1 MHSLIR
7 RAVLAALIAAA
18 PAAFAQNASAP
29 SNAAPAAPEAPAA
42 PAAVPD
48 EDVSYSLGLLNGE
61 RMRHDGITTEIS
73 IDTMARGLR
82 DGLAGKST
90 TPEQQKSLAAF
101 YRGLGD
107 ALLERN
113 HAAARDFLARN
124 GKTKGVVTTASGLQ
138 YTVERAG
145 DKKAAAPKA
154 TDRVIIKYQGA
165 LSDGTVFDSSYERGQ
180 PASFQVAGVIKGLQE
195 GLALMRPG
203 AKWRLFIPPEL
214 AYGDQPAGSIPPASL
229 LVFEVE
235 LDSVVAAP
243 AAPAGPGGPPH

>member
-1 MHSLIR
+1 M
-7 RAVLAALIAAA
+7 VAA
-18 PAAFAQNASAP
+18 PVAFAENATAP
-29 SNAAPAAPEAPAA
+29 ATPAPAAP
-42 PAAVPD
+42 AVPD

-61 RMRHDGITTEIS
+61 RMRHDGITKEIS

-82 DGLAGKST
+82 DGLAGKAT

-107 ALLERN
+107 ALLTRN
-113 HAAARDFLARN
+113 HTAAREFLARN
-124 GKTKGVVTTASGLQ
+124 GKAKGVVTTASGLQ
-138 YTVERAG
+138 YTVVRAG
-145 DKKAAAPKA
+145 DTKAAAAKP

-165 LSDGTVFDSSYERGQ
+165 LADGTVFDSSYERGQ

-229 LVFEVE
+229 LVFDVE
-235 LDSVVAAP
+235 LDSVVAVPAP
-243 AAPAGPGGPPH
+243 PPGAGGPPH